1 MRYGKPSEDYATI
14 EMGDKRLDKRLRKTV
29 ESMTEN
35 SQASI
40 LSSSGTRH
48 EAKAF
53 YALLTNEKFSTEE
66 LQKKGTKSTIERIM
80 ESGVQEVLLPE
91 DFTDINLDGHEKT
104 KGLGYSSNHTR
115 GIKTH
120 NCLALTPEGTNL
132 GVIVQAYET
141 REQAKNEASKEKRK
155 KRAIEEKESYQWL
168 ETSRKA
174 LELLPENV
182 KGIIL
187 CDREG
192 DFYELYAE
200 MLSLNASFVV
210 RVIHD
215 RKTVDGDNSVQ
226 QLRRTKSCGEA
237 EVAIPRDTRNNTP
250 ARTAKMEVAYCT
262 VAIARPANTSKKIS
276 DSLTLN
282 LVRITE
288 IGAAKEPI
296 EWFLAT
302 NLPLESPDDTMKI
315 VGYYVHRWKIERFHY
330 ILKSGCQVEK
340 IQQRTYDRII
350 PVLFIYSVIAAF
362 ILAMT
367 YFARSVPDAPCDV
380 FLDDDEWKILYRLIT
395 RNPSPP
401 DKPYS
406 LKIAVD
412 YLGELGSFKHS
423 PSDGDYGVKA
433 IWQGLT
439 KLWIAL
445 DSLDRLMGQV

>member
-1 MRYGKPSEDYATI
+1 M
-14 EMGDKRLDKRLRKTV
+14 
-29 ESMTEN
+29 
-35 SQASI
+35 
-40 LSSSGTRH
+40 
-48 EAKAF
+48 
-53 YALLTNEKFSTEE
+53 
-66 LQKKGTKSTIERIM
+66 
-80 ESGVQEVLLPE
+80 
-91 DFTDINLDGHEKT
+91 
-104 KGLGYSSNHTR
+104 
-115 GIKTH
+115 
-120 NCLALTPEGTNL
+120 
-132 GVIVQAYET
+132 
-141 REQAKNEASKEKRK
+141 
-155 KRAIEEKESYQWL
+155 
-168 ETSRKA
+168 
-174 LELLPENV
+174 

-200 MLSLNASFVV
+200 MLSLNASFAV